1 MENSLA
7 YHQDVKQSYNSFPK
21 YIPKRNEIYPHKNL
35 YMNESVHSG
44 TIHKS
49 KKKKMK
55 KILKSINWWIYVGH
69 PCNRLSGYRKEK
81 YWYIIDEFWTHYAK
95 SKKPVPKSHLL
106 NGAIHM
112 KYPK

>member
-7 YHQDVKQSYNSFPK
+7 YQDVKQNYNSFPK

-49 KKKKMK
+49 KK
-55 KILKSINWWIYVGH
+55 N
-69 PCNRLSGYRKEK
+69 EK
-81 YWYIIDEFWTHYAK
+81 N
-95 SKKPVPKSHLL
+95 PKVHQLMDKC
-106 NGAIHM
+106 GTFM
-112 KYPK
+112 Q